1 MAIAAI
7 AASRCEGLAGDAHAL
22 LLGGRVE
29 QRLVHV
35 MRDGAACLEPC
46 MVNLLE
52 ARELKVPVY
61 ITKGSGEV
69 HLQPNITSTTGHRA
83 AFKTSQPRSHLVRLE
98 QRRGPAVRLTSLP
111 QAFNVTCCASSAAP
125 AAAWT
130 MANVENRASTDTPC
144 PSPPALMLLRSQN
157 PPAPGGVGF
166 EMGEEHH
173 GPKTASPPARGQSSE
188 EFLVGG

>member
-1 MAIAAI
+1 VAIAAI

-111 QAFNVTCCASSAAP
+111 QAFNVTCCASSAAY
-125 AAAWT
+125 AVAWT
-130 MANVENRASTDTPC
+130 MANV
-144 PSPPALMLLRSQN
+144 
-157 PPAPGGVGF
+157 G
-166 EMGEEHH
+166 
-173 GPKTASPPARGQSSE
+173 K
-188 EFLVGG
+188 